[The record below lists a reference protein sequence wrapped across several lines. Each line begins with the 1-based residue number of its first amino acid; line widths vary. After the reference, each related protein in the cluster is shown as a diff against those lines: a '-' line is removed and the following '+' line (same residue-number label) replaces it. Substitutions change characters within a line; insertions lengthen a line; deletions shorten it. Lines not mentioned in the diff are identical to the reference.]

1 MATDW
6 APYAESMVEMF
17 SQNVAWYNTSEA
29 GDFVMRPERRP
40 ITKFEVRGERL
51 GHDVFDLLYRR
62 QASD

>member
-1 MATDW
+1 
-6 APYAESMVEMF
+6 MF

-51 GHDVFDLLYRR
+51 GHDVFDLLYHR